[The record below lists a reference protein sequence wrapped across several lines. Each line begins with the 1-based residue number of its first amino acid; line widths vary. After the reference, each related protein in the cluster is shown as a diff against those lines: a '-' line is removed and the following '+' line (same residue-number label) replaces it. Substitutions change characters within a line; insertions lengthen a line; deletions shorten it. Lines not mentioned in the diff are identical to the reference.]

1 MFAINV
7 CAPTS
12 GGHFHPAMT
21 IAQVIF
27 RGFPLQ
33 KAPLYILAQTFG
45 AFLASV
51 MVYASWRSSFVAYTA
66 KLVASGHR
74 EAIFTPSGPAG
85 ILAIFPSPGR
95 DLGEIFA
102 NEFFADFLIALVIWS
117 QLDAQN
123 VFASAAIAPYTIGLA
138 FAVAIWGMGYQT
150 VVANSGKCIL
160 VGDRKHLADRLLLLQ
175 PAMSAL
181 ASLVRPFGDRTVS
194 LQSTV
199 RWPP

>member
-27 RGFPLQ
+27 RGFPLK
-33 KAPLYILAQTFG
+33 KAPLYILSQTFG
-45 AFLASV
+45 AFLASL
-51 MVYASWRSSFVAYTA
+51 MVYASCRSSFTAYTA

-74 EAIFTPSGPAG
+74 EAIFTPAGPAG
-85 ILAIFPSPGR
+85 TIAIFPSPGR
-95 DLGEIFA
+95 DLAEIFA

-123 VFASAAIAPYTIGLA
+123 VFASPAIAPYTIGIA
-138 FAVAIWGMGYQT
+138 FAVVIWGMSYQT
-150 VVANSGKCIL
+150 VVANSGE
-160 VGDRKHLADRLLLLQ
+160 HRLIIDD
-175 PAMSAL
+175 A
-181 ASLVRPFGDRTVS
+181 
-194 LQSTV
+194 
-199 RWPP
+199 